1 MDLYIRNDPFEN
13 NITINN
19 TSKEIKTK
27 TRAAVT

>member
-13 NITINN
+13 SITINN